1 MKIYYRIITCKLLFL
16 IKEKNCMFCEGILIF
31 WGLGWLFEACERKMW
46 KVILLGSLS
55 CMSGPPEATGNR
67 LVKTMD
73 IVWYYGLFFF
83 FKKIFFNFKLIFFNV
98 FFYNFN
104 LLILKIKKYYLNTSI
119 LHSET
124 DFNCTK
130 YIMRN

>member
-1 MKIYYRIITCKLLFL
+1 
-16 IKEKNCMFCEGILIF
+16 MFCEGILIF

-73 IVWYYGLFFF
+73 IVWYHSLFFL
-83 FKKIFFNFKLIFFNV
+83 KNYFFNFKLIFFNI
-98 FFYNFN
+98 FYNFN
-104 LLILKIKKYYLNTSI
+104 LLILKIKIYYLNTSI
-119 LHSET
+119 TL
-124 DFNCTK
+124 
-130 YIMRN
+130 RNRL